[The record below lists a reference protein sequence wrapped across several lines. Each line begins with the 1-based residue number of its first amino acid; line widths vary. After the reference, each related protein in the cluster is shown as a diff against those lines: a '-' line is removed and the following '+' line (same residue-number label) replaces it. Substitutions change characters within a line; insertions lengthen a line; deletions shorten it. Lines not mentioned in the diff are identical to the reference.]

1 MLRFEILNSLLRRFL
16 SQFIG
21 IYETSSSLKSFWMI
35 QGHQRSL
42 HQNGAPSVWALRRI
56 YVSELIHLKFLKR
69 MTFWFFFELNAHSK
83 IHFKNFKCISR
94 IYGPSLTISNCHL
107 TISNCRQKPH
117 FRVVHFFFLECIS
130 LSDKWQPCEDCW
142 MWNREFGK
150 KFDNRTIW

>member
-1 MLRFEILNSLLRRFL
+1 MLRFEIVNSLLRRFL
-16 SQFIG
+16 SPFIW
-21 IYETSSSLKSFWMI
+21 IYATSSSLKSFWMI

-42 HQNGAPSVWALRRI
+42 HQNGPPSVWALRRI
-56 YVSELIHLKFLKR
+56 YVSELIHLKFLNR

-117 FRVVHFFFLECIS
+117 FRVVHFFSSSVYRCRINGG
-130 LSDKWQPCEDCW
+130 DCEDGW
-142 MWNREFGK
+142 MWIREFV
-150 KFDNRTIW
+150 